1 MASQQN
7 TSIKVCCRIREQ
19 NEKDKEA
26 LVHSYEF
33 PDKKSILHLH
43 SDKVY
48 TFDQIFDP
56 NSSQEQ
62 VYDDV
67 AKPIV
72 AKDETVSVRQENVAV
87 ISDSSFYLSENA
99 PQCIQVFDNYIKD
112 ATTYTELQSPDPYI
126 HPTTSGLWFEEPRNV
141 RLPTV
146 TSRRTRGRG
155 FLSRYTSFK
164 SKDRGRNNGG
174 GMSREEQKRSACIRE
189 RSRMQEMNKGFDR
202 LRDVLPT
209 TKPPGKKLSKIEC
222 LRLAIRYIAQL
233 SHEVNAPACSNVNMD
248 YNMHSSQIWAAAPNY
263 YNWIKQDMDQVNCNH
278 SSGQS
283 YMRRDYFWQSED
295 QQQSYL
301 YPEV

>member
-1 MASQQN
+1 MPSPSVVRFASRTVQHLQN
-7 TSIKVCCRIREQ
+7 RRRSKPILKGM
-19 NEKDKEA
+19 KY
-26 LVHSYEF
+26 L
-33 PDKKSILHLH
+33 SIL
-43 SDKVY
+43 K
-48 TFDQIFDP
+48 
-56 NSSQEQ
+56 
-62 VYDDV
+62 
-67 AKPIV
+67 K
-72 AKDETVSVRQENVAV
+72 
-87 ISDSSFYLSENA
+87 
-99 PQCIQVFDNYIKD
+99 
-112 ATTYTELQSPDPYI
+112 
-126 HPTTSGLWFEEPRNV
+126 RN
-141 RLPTV
+141 R
-146 TSRRTRGRG
+146 
-155 FLSRYTSFK
+155 
-164 SKDRGRNNGG
+164 DRGRNNGG